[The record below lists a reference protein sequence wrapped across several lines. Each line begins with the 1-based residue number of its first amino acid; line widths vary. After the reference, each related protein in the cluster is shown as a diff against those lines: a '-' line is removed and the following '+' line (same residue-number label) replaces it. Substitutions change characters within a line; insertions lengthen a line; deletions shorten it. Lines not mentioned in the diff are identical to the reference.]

1 MKSKLFNSK
10 PWRLWK
16 PAWNIRNRNLLFTSY
31 IGVFFLLFMGIS
43 YGLINRFSSE
53 LGRTAFDPQLSFDDA
68 IPYIA
73 ILNLAY
79 FSFYSYYV
87 LIPFFANNEMQ
98 QKCAIVFSQQLFVA
112 TIPAFF
118 IFLLFPV
125 EVDLR
130 SDVVGDDVLTYLL
143 TLIHNVDQAYN
154 AWPSLHVAH
163 SLCVVLSVPIIVQ
176 TNRVYLA
183 LLWFGWILLTVSA
196 MTTQQHYLFDVITG
210 IVYGLFVHSLL
221 IRPAITK
228 CLRNEFDQT
237 FEEFHVEPKLPEVK

>member
-1 MKSKLFNSK
+1 MKSKLFNSH

-16 PAWNIRNRNLLFTSY
+16 PAWNKRGRNLLFTSY
-31 IGVFFLLFMGIS
+31 VGIFFLIFMGIP
-43 YGLINRFSSE
+43 YGLINKLSSE
-53 LGRTAFDPQLSFDDA
+53 LGWTAFDPKLSFDEA

-73 ILNLAY
+73 ILNIAY

-98 QKCAIVFSQQLFVA
+98 QKCAIVFSQRLFVA
-112 TIPAFF
+112 TIPAFV
-118 IFLLFPV
+118 IFLIFPV

-130 SDVVGDDVLTYLL
+130 SEVVGDDVLTSLL

-163 SLCVVLSVPIIVQ
+163 SLCVVLSVPIILQ

-183 LLWFGWILLTVSA
+183 LLWFGWSLLTVSA
-196 MTTQQHYLFDVITG
+196 MTTQQHYLFDIITG
-210 IVYGLFVHSLL
+210 IVYGLFVHNRF
-221 IRPAITK
+221 IRPAIIR
-228 CLRNEFDQT
+228 CLENEYDQT
-237 FEEFHVEPKLPEVK
+237 FDELQANNVDTTSG